1 MVSSTE
7 PLTPRSTSTPATDVA
22 PGDKSTAQLVTDLT
36 RLVPELAR
44 EEIALA
50 KPELA
55 EKGKHAG
62 IGAGLFGAAG
72 IIALFGVGVLLAAA
86 VAGLAEVLPVWASAL
101 IIAVVLFV
109 VAGVMALVGK
119 KQVSQATPPAPTKAV
134 ASTKRDVQAVKES
147 AKR

>member
-7 PLTPRSTSTPATDVA
+7 PLTPNSTAASATEPA
-22 PGDKSTAQLVTDLT
+22 DKSTAQLVTDLT

-50 KPELA
+50 KAELA

-62 IGAGLFGAAG
+62 VGAGLFGAAG
-72 IIALFGVGVLLAAA
+72 ITALFGVGVLLAAA

-101 IIAVVLFV
+101 IVAAVLLV
-109 VAGVMALVGK
+109 VAGVLALVGK
-119 KQVSQATPPAPTKAV
+119 KQVSQATPPAPTQAV